1 MMHKQLSFQRAP
13 HVNQSQIDIDITSYV
28 EKKISAIFH
37 VVSTYFFRCSFDG
50 QKIHVISTYFIRRNI
65 KLVSEKS
72 TLFGCAF
79 NIISMGKK
87 STLFRCTFFEV
98 FLIDERSKS
107 FKCTYFTVILTDW
120 KLTRLWHAYDVFL
133 QDKNWWS
140 FSYLF
145 LERFWFIKTEISMS
159 LFDVVSF
166 WCSFSS

>member
-1 MMHKQLSFQRAP
+1 MHKQFSFQRAP

-50 QKIHVISTYFIRRNI
+50 QKIHVISTYFIWRNI
-65 KLVSEKS
+65 ELVSEKS

-79 NIISMGKK
+79 NVISMGKK
-87 STLFRCTFFEV
+87 STLFQCTFFEV

-107 FKCTYFTVILTDW
+107 FKCTYFTIILTDW

-145 LERFWFIKTEISMS
+145 LERLWFIKTENY
-159 LFDVVSF
+159 FDVSF
-166 WCSFSS
+166 WCSFVLM